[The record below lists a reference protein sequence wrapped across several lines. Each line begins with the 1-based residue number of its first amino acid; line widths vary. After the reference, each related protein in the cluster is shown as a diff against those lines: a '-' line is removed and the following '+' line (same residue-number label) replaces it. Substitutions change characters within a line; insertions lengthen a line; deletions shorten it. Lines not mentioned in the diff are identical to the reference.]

1 MFLKQVLIFF
11 YTLNYYWLNIK
22 GCAYQRTNF
31 SMSKLSKSLCNFL
44 ASQISHQKQPWSE
57 KILQMSE
64 MFKIWF
70 QNTSSS
76 GWACQV
82 FSYDKGRNT
91 YILSSYLP
99 ALYFLSGLN
108 LIFTACVA
116 CKIQYL
122 DQKWSSSNLIFQT

>member
-1 MFLKQVLIFF
+1 MSVSRAWCPKIKLIYQFDI
-11 YTLNYYWLNIK
+11 YLHSNYYWLNIK

-64 MFKIWF
+64 MYKIWI
-70 QNTSSS
+70 QNTPSS

-82 FSYDKGRNT
+82 ISYDKGKGT
-91 YILSSYLP
+91 LPYLSLLDFWKFKFDELDILSI
-99 ALYFLSGLN
+99 LN
-108 LIFTACVA
+108 LIFCRLHR
-116 CKIQYL
+116 Q
-122 DQKWSSSNLIFQT
+122 

>member
-1 MFLKQVLIFF
+1 
-11 YTLNYYWLNIK
+11 
-22 GCAYQRTNF
+22 
-31 SMSKLSKSLCNFL
+31 MSKLSKSLCNVL

-108 LIFTACVA
+108 LTFTACVA

-122 DQKWSSSNLIFQT
+122 DQKWSSSNLIFQTQFFENHAQSILEICVFLDQVYFLIRL